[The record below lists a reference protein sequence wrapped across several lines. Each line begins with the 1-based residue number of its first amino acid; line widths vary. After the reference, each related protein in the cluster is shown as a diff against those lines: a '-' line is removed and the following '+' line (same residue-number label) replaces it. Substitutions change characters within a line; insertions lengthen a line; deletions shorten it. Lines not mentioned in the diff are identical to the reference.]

1 MTHTKKLLYAL
12 LLTLALILMMSVGA
26 AAIGNDAGVA
36 GEGNNAADTDT
47 NTSDVTSHATDT
59 DGNLGSDSLNDTTDI
74 LDTDRAD
81 SEITDGTSHDQTA
94 DGNLNGANNGS
105 GAADSIVND
114 AAEAATGGFGIWG
127 IIIVILIIAAI
138 VLLIFAFVP
147 KKK

>member
-36 GEGNNAADTDT
+36 GEGNNAASDT

-59 DGNLGSDSLNDTTDI
+59 DGNIGSDSLNDTTDI

-81 SEITDGTSHDQTA
+81 SEITDGTSNDQTA
-94 DGNLNGANNGS
+94 DGNPS

>member
-47 NTSDVTSHATDT
+47 NTSDVTSPATDT

-81 SEITDGTSHDQTA
+81 SEITDGTSNDQTA
-94 DGNLNGANNGS
+94 DGNLNGTNNG

>member
-47 NTSDVTSHATDT
+47 NTSDVTSPATDT

-81 SEITDGTSHDQTA
+81 SEITDGTSSDQTA
-94 DGNLNGANNGS
+94 DGNPS